1 MPKSP
6 YIVRNDRLSDVISAI
21 QTLGTYRFYKL
32 GVDSWSERIC
42 GDSAEAEKWSLI
54 FKEHPEFFRFSSDGS
69 KASLVLRRQKPKLFD
84 VDTLEFV
91 TREERD
97 GRAADGQRRITRA
110 PLSENDL
117 KMLIDVAIS
126 LHSKALEDKRD
137 GRWWISMLTTVGVA
151 LIGLI
156 GVWLGAQLS
165 P

>member
-1 MPKSP
+1 MPNSP
-6 YIVRNDRLSDVISAI
+6 YIVSNDRLSDVISAI
-21 QTLGTYRFYKL
+21 QTLGTYRYYKL
-32 GVDSWSERIC
+32 SVDAWSERIC
-42 GDSAEAEKWSLI
+42 GDGSEAEKWKLV

-97 GRAADGQRRITRA
+97 GRSADGQQRITRA
-110 PLSENDL
+110 PLSDNDL
-117 KMLIDVAIS
+117 KMLIDVAIA
-126 LHSKALEDKRD
+126 LHSKALENQRD
-137 GRWWISMLTTVGVA
+137 GRWWISVISTIGVA

-156 GVWLGAQLS
+156 GVWLGARLS